1 MPLLYKFL
9 RPYRWVLVLALF
21 LAAINQI
28 FSLLDPQVFRI
39 VVDRYGSR
47 AGTMPPREFILGV
60 AGWILLSV
68 GAAFVSRVAKN
79 FQDYY
84 LNVVTQRV
92 STQLY
97 EHAIQHSFSL
107 PFATFEDQRSGEI
120 LQKLQKVRSD
130 VQALI
135 ANFVNVFFISGVGM
149 LFVFTYAFTVNW
161 MIGLAYMAVV
171 PLLGFV
177 TFLLTRRIRVL
188 QKKIIAQTADLA
200 GSTTET
206 LRNVELVKSLGLEE
220 QEVSRLNSV
229 NQEIL
234 RLELNKIRAVRVLS
248 FLQGTVVNAT
258 RASLLLLLWY
268 LVGSGQITLG
278 QLFSLLFYSFF
289 IFGPLGELGNVS
301 AQYQEARASLDQLD
315 VILRL
320 PPEPK
325 PANPVDPGTLVGIE
339 FKDVGFTYDGK
350 VPVLKDISLS
360 VGSGQSIA
368 FVGPSGSGK
377 STLVKLLVGLYHR
390 STGQVLFNGVD
401 SESLDFDLVRQR
413 IGFVSQETQL
423 FAGTIRE
430 NLLFVRPD
438 ATDAECKSA
447 LAAAAVTTIV
457 ERDAAGLD
465 TRIGEGGIRI
475 SGGER
480 QRLAIARAL
489 LRNPQMLIFDE
500 ATSSLDSITE
510 REITLTIKSIAE
522 QRPTLMTVLVTHRLS
537 TIAHADR
544 IYVLERG
551 RIIESGSHAELLRE
565 NDGLY
570 AALWRQQSAEGLLAP
585 EPGDL
590 IPAQAAT

>member
-1 MPLLYKFL
+1 MPLLYRFL

-21 LAAINQI
+21 LAAINQV

-39 VVDRYGSR
+39 IVDRYGTK

-60 AGWILLSV
+60 SGWVLLAV

-97 EHAIQHSFSL
+97 EHAIHHSFSL
-107 PFATFEDQRSGEI
+107 PFASFEDQRSGEL
-120 LQKLQKVRSD
+120 LQKLQKARSD
-130 VQALI
+130 VQLLI

-149 LFVFTYAFTVNW
+149 LFVFTYAFIVNW
-161 MIGLAYMAVV
+161 LVGVAYMAVV

-177 TFLLTRRIRVL
+177 TFLLTRRIRGL
-188 QKKIIAQTADLA
+188 QQKIIAQTADLA

-220 QEVSRLNSV
+220 QEVSRLNTV

-258 RASLLLLLWY
+258 RAALLLLLWY
-268 LVGSGQITLG
+268 LVGTQQISLG

-289 IFGPLGELGNVS
+289 IFGPLAELGNVS
-301 AQYQEARASLDQLD
+301 AQYQEARASLEQLEA
-315 VILRL
+315 ILNL

-325 PANPVDPGTLVGIE
+325 PDPAIDPGVLTHVAFE
-339 FKDVGFTYDGK
+339 RVNFSYSADA
-350 VPVLKDISLS
+350 PVLRDISLE
-360 VGSGQSIA
+360 VRSGESIA

-390 STGQVLFNGVD
+390 DNGSIIFNGVD
-401 SESLDFDLVRQR
+401 SETVDFDLLRQR

-423 FAGTIRE
+423 FAGTIRD
-430 NLLFVRPD
+430 NLLFVRPQ
-438 ATDAECKSA
+438 ATEAEQLA
-447 LAAAAVTTIV
+447 AIAAAAASSIIQ
-457 ERDAAGLD
+457 RDSAGLD

-489 LRNPQMLIFDE
+489 LRDPQMLIFDE
-500 ATSSLDSITE
+500 ATSSLDSLTE
-510 REITLTIKSIAE
+510 REITQTIKRIAE
-522 QRPTLMTVLVTHRLS
+522 TRPSLMCVLVTHRLS

-551 RIIESGSHAELLRE
+551 RIIEQGSHAQLLAE
-565 NDGLY
+565 QDGLY
-570 AALWRQQSAEGLLAP
+570 AALWRQQSAEGSAEREAELV
-585 EPGDL
+585 GVG
-590 IPAQAAT
+590 

>member
-1 MPLLYKFL
+1 MPLLYRFL

-21 LAAINQI
+21 LAAINQV

-39 VVDRYGSR
+39 VVDRYGSK

-60 AGWILLSV
+60 AGWLLVSV
-68 GAAFVSRVAKN
+68 GVAFVSRVAKN

-120 LQKLQKVRSD
+120 LQKLQKARTD
-130 VQALI
+130 VQMLI

-161 MIGLAYMAVV
+161 MVGSAYMAVV

-177 TFLLTRRIRVL
+177 TFLLTRRIRHL

-206 LRNVELVKSLGLEE
+206 LRNVELVKSLGLED
-220 QEVSRLNSV
+220 QEVDRLNTV

-234 RLELNKIRAVRVLS
+234 RLELNKIRAVRLLS
-248 FLQGTVVNAT
+248 FVQGTVVNAT
-258 RASLLLLLWY
+258 RASLMLLLWY
-268 LVGSGQITLG
+268 LVGSQQITLG
-278 QLFSLLFYSFF
+278 QLFSLMFYSFF

-315 VILRL
+315 GILNL

-325 PANPVDPGTLVGIE
+325 PEPAIDPGTLRQIAFDHVD
-339 FKDVGFTYDGK
+339 FSYDGN
-350 VPVLKDISLS
+350 VPVLREISLS
-360 VGSGQSIA
+360 INSGESIA

-390 STGQVLFNGVD
+390 SGGRIAFNGVD
-401 SESLDFDLVRQR
+401 SESLDFDLLRQR

-438 ATDAECKSA
+438 ATDTECMSA
-447 LAAAAVTTIV
+447 LAAAAVTTII
-457 ERDAAGLD
+457 ERDSAGLD

-489 LRNPQMLIFDE
+489 LRNPEMLIFDE

-510 REITLTIKSIAE
+510 REITQTIKGITAE
-522 QRPTLMTVLVTHRLS
+522 RPSLMCVLVTHRLS

-551 RIIESGSHAELLRE
+551 RIIESGSHAALLRE
-565 NDGLY
+565 SDGLY
-570 AALWRQQSAEGLLAP
+570 AALWRQQSAEGLA
-585 EPGDL
+585 EPQQGEL
-590 IPAQAAT
+590 VTAGA